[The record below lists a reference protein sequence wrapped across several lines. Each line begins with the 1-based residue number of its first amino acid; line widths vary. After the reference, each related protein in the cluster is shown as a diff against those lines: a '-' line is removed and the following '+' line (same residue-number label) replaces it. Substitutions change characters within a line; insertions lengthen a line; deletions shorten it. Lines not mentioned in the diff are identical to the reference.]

1 MEQQQ
6 LENEIFPTPSCPT
19 MDPQLVKVLTDLCFQ
34 KEELVSSDLLFVFG
48 SNVKHREIAAII
60 AKLISKKLVD
70 QVIITG
76 GVANFGN
83 SYFQN
88 KPESETI
95 YSFLP
100 EEWKQ
105 QPIILE
111 TRSKNMLE
119 NMIEAQKLCDF
130 EHIQSITFICHSYAT
145 KRAAL
150 SLKRFFPNA
159 IIYGIPLSLPSDHL
173 AYPIQSDTWFK
184 TKYGQS
190 LILGEYLRLITF
202 GRRGDFSL
210 EEIQPH
216 IDLVENL
223 LLNK

>member
-1 MEQQQ
+1 MEQKQ
-6 LENEIFPTPSCPT
+6 LEEEIFPTPSCPT
-19 MDPQLVKVLTDLCFQ
+19 MDPELVNVLSDLCFQ
-34 KEELVSSDLLFVFG
+34 KEELRSSDLLFVFG
-48 SNVKHREIAAII
+48 SSVKHAEIAALIS
-60 AKLISKKLVD
+60 KLISKKMVD

-105 QPIILE
+105 RPILLE
-111 TRSKNMLE
+111 TRSKSMLE
-119 NMIEAQKLCDF
+119 NIIEAKKIGDF
-130 EHIQSITFICHSYAT
+130 ENVKTITFICHSYAT
-145 KRAAL
+145 KRAEL

-159 IIYGIPLSLPSDHL
+159 KIYCNPLMLPSDHI
-173 AYPIQSDTWFK
+173 AFPISRDSWFK

-190 LILGEYLRLITF
+190 LILGEYLRLITY
-202 GRRGDFSL
+202 GKRGDFSL
-210 EEIQPH
+210 AEVQPQL
-216 IDLVENL
+216 DLVETL